1 MSAFATAED
10 YIARYGEVD
19 DTARLTA
26 QLEDASNYILSLYIA
41 EYGEDYEKGAHP
53 VFDLNAPAVVCGM
66 VSRVLNVPADMAG
79 VSTASQSADIYS
91 ASYTFANP
99 TGDFYATKS
108 DKERLGLGGTRI
120 GTIEPLTAPI
130 REQLAKEV
138 QAKLDKLAESAGA

>member
-1 MSAFATAED
+1 MSAFATVED
-10 YIARYGEVD
+10 YTARYGGVD

-53 VFDLNAPAVVCGM
+53 IFDLNAAAVVCGM

-79 VSTASQSADIYS
+79 VSTASQSADVYS

-108 DKERLGLGGTRI
+108 DKERLGLGAMRVGS
-120 GTIEPLTAPI
+120 IEPLTAPI

-138 QAKLDKLAESAGA
+138 QAKLDALKESAGA

>member
-1 MSAFATAED
+1 MSAFAKAED

-41 EYGEDYEKGAHP
+41 EYGEDYKEGVHP
-53 VFDLNAPAVVCGM
+53 IFDLNAAAVVCGM

-120 GTIEPLTAPI
+120 GIIEPLTAPI
-130 REQLAKEV
+130 REQLAKDV
-138 QAKLDKLAESAGA
+138 QAKLDELAESAGV